1 LSARIIGCMSESQG
15 PGIGG
20 DATNYSWPPFTE
32 GNTVSLR
39 HGARSD
45 RFVEPLARAFLDVL
59 VADRP
64 DLLAYPE
71 VLAAWATAEARCERL
86 RTWQSRRGFIND
98 AAGRVRAAHDTLAFE
113 KQAQH
118 LRERLGLDPLA
129 DAHLARARADAVL
142 TQVDLESIRAR
153 GREAFAK
160 RQAELA
166 AAAASDE
173 TQDAEVVSD
182 D

>member
-86 RTWQSRRGFIND
+86 RTWQSRRGFVDD
-98 AAGRVRAAHDTLAFE
+98 ARGGFVRRMTRWLSRSRRSICVSGWGSIRWLMRILRRREAKPSCRSLILSRSGLVAGRFGHVGRLNSLLLRVRRLTL
-113 KQAQH
+113 
-118 LRERLGLDPLA
+118 R
-129 DAHLARARADAVL
+129 
-142 TQVDLESIRAR
+142 
-153 GREAFAK
+153 
-160 RQAELA
+160 
-166 AAAASDE
+166 
-173 TQDAEVVSD
+173 
-182 D
+182 